1 MAITDRK
8 KRKSFAEPKLMLTS
22 MMDMFTIVLIFLLFS
37 FSDRVEKIKL
47 DDQLEL
53 PRSSAKIDYDKN
65 LKLTLTKSSLML
77 DDEIIAEL
85 SNGEIKGLDQKD
97 LKKSILY
104 ARLKE
109 HYEESKMAEEENPEN
124 PEEKPKSNELIFLCD
139 KSHEFKLINQVIK
152 TAGLAGYPNFQFG
165 VLQK

>member
-1 MAITDRK
+1 MALGERRR
-8 KRKSFAEPKLMLTS
+8 KRKSFAAPKLMLTS

-37 FSDRVEKIKL
+37 FSDRVEKIKI

-53 PRSSAKIDYDKN
+53 PRSSTKVDYDKN
-65 LKLTLTKSSLML
+65 LKLVLTKSSLLL
-77 DDEIIAEL
+77 DDEIVAEL
-85 SNGEIKGLDQKD
+85 NNGEIKGFDQKD

-104 ARLKE
+104 TRLKE
-109 HYEESKMAEEENPEN
+109 HYEKSKITREEN
-124 PEEKPKSNELIFLCD
+124 PEEKPKDQEIIFLCD
-139 KSHEFKLINQVIK
+139 KSHEFKIINQVMK

>member
-1 MAITDRK
+1 MAFSDRK

-37 FSDRVEKIKL
+37 FSDRVETIKL

-53 PRSSAKIDYDKN
+53 PRSSTKVDYDKN
-65 LKLTLTKSSLML
+65 LKLVLTKSSVML

-85 SNGEIKGLDQKD
+85 NNGEIKGFDQKD
-97 LKKSILY
+97 LKSSILY
-104 ARLKE
+104 SRLKE
-109 HYEESKMAEEENPEN
+109 HYEKSKMAENEN
-124 PEEKPKSNELIFLCD
+124 PEEKLKSHELIFLCD
-139 KSHEFKLINQVIK
+139 KSHEFKLINQVMK

>member
-1 MAITDRK
+1 MAFSDRK

-37 FSDRVEKIKL
+37 FSDRVETIKL
-47 DDQLEL
+47 NEELEL
-53 PRSSAKIDYDKN
+53 PRSSAKADYDKS
-65 LKLTLTKSSLML
+65 LRLVLTKSTVML

-85 SNGEIKGLDQKD
+85 NNGEIKGFDKKD

-104 ARLKE
+104 TRLKE
-109 HYEESKMAEEENPEN
+109 HYEKSKMAEEENPEEN
-124 PEEKPKSNELIFLCD
+124 PKSHELIFLCD
-139 KSHEFKLINQVIK
+139 KSHEFKLINQVMK